1 MHRLKVAEAQEKVEQ
16 ALYDA
21 IVTGVPELRIIT
33 GRGNH
38 SKGGIPRLKLAIIGA
53 MEECVWSF
61 HVLTLRLTTCVFS
74 SYHIDVYTDPNN
86 SGVLIINPPSNPRL
100 NVAGPSTSS

>member
-21 IVTGVPELRIIT
+21 VVTGVPELRIIT

-53 MEECVWSF
+53 MEECVDSSLY
-61 HVLTLRLTTCVFS
+61 HLRPGT
-74 SYHIDVYTDPNN
+74 Y
-86 SGVLIINPPSNPRL
+86 PRL
-100 NVAGPSTSS
+100 S